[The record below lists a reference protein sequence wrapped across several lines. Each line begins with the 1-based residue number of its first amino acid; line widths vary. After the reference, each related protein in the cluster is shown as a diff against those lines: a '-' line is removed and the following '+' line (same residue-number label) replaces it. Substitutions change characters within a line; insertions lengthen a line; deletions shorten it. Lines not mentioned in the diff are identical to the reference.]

1 MVPTHS
7 SNGFVLNCWGYFPG
21 GSVVK
26 NPPAKQ
32 EAWVRSLGREDPLE
46 KERKKGRKKGR
57 KEEKDRPWKEFL
69 ITSEFRAFKTTL
81 KLHFSDSLVF

>member
-1 MVPTHS
+1 M
-7 SNGFVLNCWGYFPG
+7 C
-21 GSVVK
+21 
-26 NPPAKQ
+26 
-32 EAWVRSLGREDPLE
+32 VRKRERE

>member
-1 MVPTHS
+1 M
-7 SNGFVLNCWGYFPG
+7 C
-21 GSVVK
+21 
-26 NPPAKQ
+26 
-32 EAWVRSLGREDPLE
+32 VRKRERE
-46 KERKKGRKKGR
+46 REGKKERKEGR